1 MKIIATNKKAYFEYE
16 IIDTFEAGIVL
27 MGCEVKSIRQGH
39 ISLANSFIQVVKGE
53 MWLKNCYIKTYDK
66 TTSFCPDERQMR
78 KLLMS
83 KKEILKI
90 SSQVSEKG
98 LSIVPLK
105 VYFNNRNIVKLQIAV
120 ARGKKL
126 YDKRKSIKERDQKR
140 ELARQVEQWI
150 HSKWGRLGFDIPN
163 FAWKSE
169 PKTLL
174 RKKGN

>member
-1 MKIIATNKKAYFEYE
+1 MKIIKTNKKAYFEYE

-140 ELARQVEQWI
+140 ELARQVEQ
-150 HSKWGRLGFDIPN
+150 
-163 FAWKSE
+163 
-169 PKTLL
+169 
-174 RKKGN
+174 